1 MMEGID
7 LMTAF
12 FGWCLVISIGV
23 YVIAATAYWLMQS
36 FANRMNAK
44 IFGITEQ
51 RVAEVT
57 FSYLAA
63 YKLAM
68 TVLFFTPWLALKILG

>member
-1 MMEGID
+1 MEGID
-7 LMTAF
+7 LLTAF

-23 YVIAATAYWLMQS
+23 YVISVTAYWLMQS
-36 FANRMNAK
+36 FAIRMNAK

-51 RVAEVT
+51 NVAEVT
-57 FSYLAA
+57 FRYVAA

-68 TVLFFTPWLALKILG
+68 TVFFFTPWLALNILT

>member
-1 MMEGID
+1 MEGIE
-7 LMTAF
+7 LWTAF

-23 YVIAATAYWLMQS
+23 YVITVTAYWLMRG
-36 FANRMNAK
+36 FAMRMNARA
-44 IFGITEQ
+44 FGITEQ
-51 RVAEVT
+51 HVAEVT
-57 FSYLAA
+57 FRYVAA